1 LFRDE
6 VLCLFKGLERETV
19 KGFGNMKV
27 VCIKDTVTKY
37 NSKCNT
43 YESSDPFLVIGKV
56 YNGIADG
63 VGVII
68 FENEKCDTWLS
79 YERGIFV
86 TQDEWRD
93 RQLNGLGL

>member
-1 LFRDE
+1 
-6 VLCLFKGLERETV
+6 
-19 KGFGNMKV
+19 MKL

-37 NSKCNT
+37 NSKAHP
-43 YESSDPFLVIGKV
+43 YESRDPFLVIGKV
-56 YNGIADG
+56 YTSISQGDD
-63 VGVII
+63 VII
-68 FENEKCDTWLS
+68 FENADGDTWLS

>member
-1 LFRDE
+1 
-6 VLCLFKGLERETV
+6 
-19 KGFGNMKV
+19 MKV

-37 NSKCNT
+37 NSKADP
-43 YESSDPFLVIGKV
+43 YEYRDPFLVIGKV
-56 YNGIADG
+56 YTGIADG
-63 VGVII
+63 AGVIL
-68 FENEKCDTWLS
+68 FENEEGDTWLS